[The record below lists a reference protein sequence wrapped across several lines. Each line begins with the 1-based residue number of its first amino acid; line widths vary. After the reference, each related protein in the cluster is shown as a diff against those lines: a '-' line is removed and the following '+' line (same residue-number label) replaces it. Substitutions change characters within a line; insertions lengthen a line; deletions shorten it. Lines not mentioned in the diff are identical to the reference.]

1 LAAPLD
7 ARGLEVSVSRW
18 FRSIGLGFALVM
30 TAARAT
36 AGDAAAPQTHADE
49 IRAWHDKRVKNL
61 TSDTGW
67 LTVAGLYWLQEGGN
81 SFGTSPK
88 NAIVLPPGS
97 GPELAGVIELAG
109 KNVTVHG
116 NPGVVLRVGDATITT
131 RALQSDASGTP
142 DVVEMGR
149 LRFFVIVR
157 GGRYA
162 IRLRDLE
169 APTRKQFTGIESY
182 DVDDAWRVEARF
194 EPYSPPRHIPI
205 ASIIGT
211 IDSMTSPGALVFS
224 HDGKEFRLD
233 PVLESADAGELFVI
247 FKDETSGVET
257 YGGGR
262 FLYASMPKDGKTVLD
277 FNKAYNPPCAFTEY
291 ATCPLPPLQ
300 NELPIAVHAG
310 EKKYGHH

>member
-1 LAAPLD
+1 MP
-7 ARGLEVSVSRW
+7 RRFHS
-18 FRSIGLGFALVM
+18 FALALAVYM
-30 TAARAT
+30 TATVAIA
-36 AGDAAAPQTHADE
+36 DEPAPPPSHADE
-49 IRAWHDKRVKNL
+49 IRAWHDKRIKSL

-88 NAIVLPPGS
+88 NAIVLPARS
-97 GPELAGVIELAG
+97 GPDVAGVIELQGGKTTLHANAG
-109 KNVTVHG
+109 VTMRIGTEAVTTRLLHS
-116 NPGVVLRVGDATITT
+116 DATG
-131 RALQSDASGTP
+131 AP

-169 APTRKQFTGIESY
+169 APTRKAFTGIQSY
-182 DVDDAWRVEARF
+182 GVDDDWRVEARF
-194 EPYSPPRHIPI
+194 EPYSPPHQIPI
-205 ASIIGT
+205 ATVIGT
-211 IDSMTSPGALVFS
+211 VDSMTSPGALVFTFG
-224 HDGKEFRLD
+224 GKEFRLD
-233 PVLESADAGELFVI
+233 PVLESPDADELFVI
-247 FKDETSGVET
+247 FRDETSGVET

-262 FLYASMPKDGKTVLD
+262 FLYASLAKDGKTVLD

-300 NELPIAVHAG
+300 NALPIAVHAG